1 METKLVEAF
10 IILKPETTTGPMFGF
25 HLGKQNDW
33 KNLLDSKI
41 ISKINKEF
49 KSEMSELGYI

>member
-1 METKLVEAF
+1 MESVVHKESGKKMKF
-10 IILKPETTTGPMFGF
+10 FN
-25 HLGKQNDW
+25 LGKKNDW